1 MLNQAQ
7 SLAVQYR
14 HQQIDVAH
22 VFSALLQQERG
33 TPSEI
38 LRKLGVDPELVQRRV
53 ESLLSSFLKS
63 ERATTQLYPTPEFLE
78 LGANA
83 DAEATRLKD
92 DYIAAEHI
100 LIAFTKIEKGAIPE
114 ILRDFGIDQDS
125 VYRAMQE
132 VRGSHRVT
140 DPRAESK
147 YQALERYSR
156 DLTEMAREGKLDPV
170 VGRDEEIRRVV
181 QVLTRRTKNN
191 PVLIGEAG
199 VGKTAVA
206 EGLAQRIASD
216 DVPDSWK
223 GRRVLALDRG
233 AL

>member
-1 MLNQAQ
+1 MWRQERLTEQARDVLNQAQ

-22 VFSALLQQERG
+22 VFSALLQHEGG
-33 TPSEI
+33 TPTEI

-100 LIAFTKIEKGAIPE
+100 LIAFTKIENGAISLNLYRIIQELFNNTLKHANASIVTIELTQSKENQLSLIYEDNGIGFNLNEVMKKGMGLTNLKTRVENMNGELTIDAVTGKGATFIIE
-114 ILRDFGIDQDS
+114 
-125 VYRAMQE
+125 
-132 VRGSHRVT
+132 
-140 DPRAESK
+140 
-147 YQALERYSR
+147 LER
-156 DLTEMAREGKLDPV
+156 
-170 VGRDEEIRRVV
+170 I
-181 QVLTRRTKNN
+181 
-191 PVLIGEAG
+191 
-199 VGKTAVA
+199 
-206 EGLAQRIASD
+206 
-216 DVPDSWK
+216 
-223 GRRVLALDRG
+223 
-233 AL
+233 